1 MRLILVGCEYSGTT
15 TLGHAINKWAAGVMG
30 GSFAFHDHEKIPHIA
45 GHGGEGGGKAIWFPD
60 RHPDRPISALTDE
73 EQDEF
78 LALSPRIK
86 EMFMRLSL
94 AYHTPKTSAGLDY
107 QVIGHHIDEA
117 VYGPLYFGYGGEDDS
132 VGGSRSVYARHIE
145 ERIMRV
151 VPDTVLVLV
160 KASPEVIAR
169 RMKED
174 PHLIGVVQEKD
185 IEYVLQCFEEE
196 YACSIIENKFTLDT
210 STATVEETL
219 AEFVAKMEPYLT
231 KDDRMRILAPRSLE
245 VGP

>member
-30 GSFAFHDHEKIPHIA
+30 GNFGFHDHGKIPHIA
-45 GHGGEGGGKAIWFPD
+45 GHMPGWFPD
-60 RHPDRPISALTDE
+60 RDPDRPISALTDE

-169 RMKED
+169 RMKEA

-196 YACSIIENKFTLDT
+196 YACSIIQNKFTLDT

-219 AEFVAKMEPYLT
+219 AEFASKMEPYLT
-231 KDDRMRILAPRSLE
+231 RDDRMRILAPRSLE